1 MTARIHPTAIIHAD
15 AAIGAG
21 TAVWNHAHI
30 RERAQVGETCIVGEK
45 TYIAYDVR
53 VGNRVKIGGF
63 VNICTAVTIE
73 DGVMIAAG
81 VVFTNERYPRAT
93 TPDLQQLQ
101 PSTPTDGTLQTVIRR
116 GATLGASAV
125 IGPGIEVGEFAMVGM
140 GSVVSR
146 SVQPFHLVAGSP
158 ARPVAVV
165 CRCGD
170 PVHRFGAAGPGGS
183 TVTGVACARC
193 GRRYD
198 IEGGAVRELQN
209 E

>member
-1 MTARIHPTAIIHAD
+1 MSTRIHPTAIID
-15 AAIGAG
+15 AGAQIGAG
-21 TAVWNHAHI
+21 TTVWNHVHI
-30 RERAQVGETCIVGEK
+30 REGAQIGADCIVGEK

-53 VGNRVKIGGF
+53 IGDRVKVGGF
-63 VNICTAVTIE
+63 VHVCTAVTIE
-73 DGVMIAAG
+73 DGVMISAG

-93 TPDLQQLQ
+93 TPDLQRLQ
-101 PSTPTDGTLQTVIRR
+101 PSTPTDRTLHAIIRR
-116 GATLGASAV
+116 GVTLGASAV

-140 GSVVSR
+140 GSVASR
-146 SVQPFHLVAGSP
+146 SVPPFHLVAGSP
-158 ARPVAVV
+158 ARSIAVV

-170 PVHRFGAAGPGGS
+170 PVHRFGAAGPEGS

-198 IEGGAVRELQN
+198 IVRGAVRELQN